1 MKQTENNRKQK
12 KKKKSLYGRKKLL
25 PESSHFKTEP
35 LTE

>member
-1 MKQTENNRKQK
+1 MKQTENNRKQ